1 MGDWHQAEEHAERAE
16 LLLARGRGAEA
27 EAEIRRAIEI
37 DPVRGEWHAA
47 LAMVLESVDRLEEA
61 LASMRQA
68 AVLLPDDV
76 LPITSA
82 AELSLRLDRPAEALE
97 HAERAIEFPEAEEQV
112 HAVRIAALHQLERIE
127 DAEVAYFE
135 APQKLK
141 EMPSCLVAM
150 GDLKAEQNAFDR
162 ASWCYREAMRQAPSM
177 PRLRSRIASIL
188 GATGKPERALQLH
201 MAELR
206 EDPASIESL
215 LACGR
220 LLVGMRRH
228 PEAVDRFRRVLE
240 IEPAHLAAHWELGLT
255 ALSLG
260 RFDEARV
267 EFEISRR
274 LDPDMPFIRRRLA
287 EALLGCGEPQ
297 RARAQLEEAVDR
309 LQPTEPFEETFH
321 LADLLLEVESTPKAL
336 PLFERLAIEHP
347 EDLQVLR
354 RLAVCRYRLG
364 DTAGGIAISRRVLR
378 HEPTCIRSMH
388 NLSVAAME
396 EGRFMS
402 AFIWAKRGLA
412 EQPLDPGLRR
422 LRSRLWTRLALTWS
436 LGLPRLAGAVFAR
449 GLKRIRS
456 RRQHPT
462 V

>member
-16 LLLARGRGAEA
+16 LLLARGRGTEA

-47 LAMVLESVDRLEEA
+47 LALVLESVDRLEEA

-68 AVLLPDDV
+68 AVLLPEDIQP
-76 LPITSA
+76 LTSS
-82 AELSLRLDRPAEALE
+82 AELSLRLDRPEEAIE
-97 HAERAIEFPEAEEQV
+97 HAERAIEFPEAEEQI
-112 HAVRIAALHQLERIE
+112 HAVKIAALHRLERFE
-127 DAEVAYFE
+127 DAELAYFV
-135 APQKLK
+135 AQQKFE

-150 GDLKAEQNAFDR
+150 GDLQADQNAYDR

-177 PRLRSRIASIL
+177 PRLRARIASIL
-188 GATGKPERALQLH
+188 GATGRPERALQLH

-206 EDPASIESL
+206 ENPASIESL

-220 LLVGMRRH
+220 LLVRLNRH

-240 IEPAHLAAHWELGLT
+240 VEPAHLAAHWELGLT
-255 ALSLG
+255 ALSLS

-267 EFEISRR
+267 EFEIARR

-287 EALLGCGEPQ
+287 EALLGCGELE
-297 RARAQLEEAVDR
+297 RARVQLDEAVDR
-309 LQPTEPFEETFH
+309 LQPEEPFEERFH
-321 LADLLLEVESTPKAL
+321 LADLLLKVESTTKAL
-336 PLFERLAIEHP
+336 PLFERLAAEHP

-354 RLAVCRYRLG
+354 RLAVCRYRVG
-364 DTAGGIAISRRVLR
+364 ETAGGITISRRVLR
-378 HEPTCIRSMH
+378 QEPTCIRSMH

-412 EQPLDPGLRR
+412 ENPLDPGLRR
-422 LRSRLWTRLALTWS
+422 LRSRLWTRLAWTWS
-436 LGLPRLAGAVFAR
+436 LGLPRLAGSALAR
-449 GLKRIRS
+449 RVERIRS
-456 RRQHPT
+456 QRSHPT
-462 V
+462 D

>member
-47 LAMVLESVDRLEEA
+47 LALVLESVDRLEEA

-68 AVLLPDDV
+68 AVLLPEDV
-76 LPITSA
+76 QPMASSA
-82 AELSLRLDRPAEALE
+82 EIALRLDRPQEALD
-97 HAERAIEFPEAEEQV
+97 HAERAIEFPQAEEQI
-112 HAVRIAALHQLERIE
+112 HAVRIAALQRLERFE
-127 DAEVAYFE
+127 DAEIAYFLAQQTFE
-135 APQKLK
+135 

-150 GDLKAEQNAFDR
+150 GDLQAELNAYDR

-188 GATGKPERALQLH
+188 GATGRPERALQLH

-206 EDPASIESL
+206 ENPASIESL

-220 LLVGMRRH
+220 LLVRLNRH

-267 EFEISRR
+267 EFEIARR

-287 EALLGCGEPQ
+287 EALLGCGEPE
-297 RARAQLEEAVDR
+297 RARLQLEDAFDR
-309 LQPTEPFEETFH
+309 LQPEETFEETFH
-321 LADLLLEVESTPKAL
+321 LADMLLEVGTTTKSL
-336 PLFERLAIEHP
+336 PLFERLAVEQP

-364 DTAGGIAISRRVLR
+364 DIAGGVTISRRVLR
-378 HEPTCIRSMH
+378 QDPTCIRSMH
-388 NLSVAAME
+388 NISVAAME

-412 EQPLDPGLRR
+412 EDPLDPGLRR
-422 LRSRLWTRLALTWS
+422 LRSRLWTRLAWTWS
-436 LGLPRLAGAVFAR
+436 LGLPRLTGSALLRALR
-449 GLKRIRS
+449 RIR
-456 RRQHPT
+456 RRPDQ
-462 V
+462 